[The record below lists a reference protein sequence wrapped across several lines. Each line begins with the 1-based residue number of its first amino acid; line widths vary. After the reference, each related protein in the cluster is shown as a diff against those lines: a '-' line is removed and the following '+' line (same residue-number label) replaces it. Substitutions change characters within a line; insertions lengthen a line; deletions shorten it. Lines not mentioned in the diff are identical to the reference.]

1 MEESMRGSVLI
12 IGSGIAGM
20 QSALSLTEQGFKV
33 YLLESKPTI
42 GGRMAQLDKM
52 YPTGE
57 CAMCT
62 QLPKMLEIT
71 TNPNIQLMTFC
82 EVVGLEGNPGD
93 FRVTVLKKPRYVD
106 PVKCNACMECFP
118 VCPVGGVPMEFNFG
132 RGASKAITFYSPFP
146 PRKAIIYPDACTY
159 IKEGKCGEGEKPPCV
174 VACKPEA
181 IDFSQEPR
189 EVQLNVGA
197 IVVATGVDVYRS
209 PELSRL
215 GYGRHANVLTNI
227 EFERLLSGIGPTAG
241 MVQRADGTVPKR
253 VAWIQCVGSKE
264 SRRGEN
270 YCSAVCCMAATS
282 EALGVLE
289 RRKDSEVFIVHDDII
304 GYAKRF
310 QEYYRKAQEEGVSYI
325 RAKVS
330 GVSQGDDGGLRLS
343 LRKPTGEPYEL
354 AVDMLVLSTAV
365 TPNPDNETLAQILDI
380 ELDEN
385 GFFREKEVFGGQV
398 ASTREGVFLCG
409 ATQSPKDISESVV
422 QSLAASASAA
432 ALLSEARQTELADAT
447 PPGEIEVK
455 TTDEPRIG
463 VLICRCGKN
472 IAGVINVDKL
482 AEYAQSLPNV
492 VTVVVDEFGCAGAA
506 LKQMIVENRLNRVV
520 LGACS
525 PKTHEH
531 LFSLHCESVGLNRY
545 LMEIVN
551 LRNQCTW
558 VHQKEP
564 EAAAQKAE
572 TLVRMGVTRAA
583 MLEPLHPIQTEVVQE
598 CLVLGGGISGMA
610 CASRLGDMGYD
621 VHLVEKSGRLGG
633 VLNELHRLSNNG
645 PLAADVIERFRK
657 MLESSDRVTV
667 HLNAEVQEVEGY
679 IGQFRARLHES
690 GEEREVAAGAVVVAT
705 GAREMKPHGLFG
717 YDGKEAIITQLEL
730 EKRLK
735 TGQLVLRDNA
745 NVVMISCVGTKE
757 KGNGDQRT
765 YCCRVGCPTMIK
777 NAGVLRELKPDAT
790 VSILHR
796 DMPLPY
802 KRGEQQR
809 SSLEQR
815 GGVEF
820 IRYSRDKKPRVSDDL
835 RVAVWD
841 CDAEAEKEI
850 EADLVVLTSPLEP
863 PEENARI
870 KEMLNLQLDP
880 SGFFAE
886 AIGKLNPLDFVASG
900 VFLCGTA
907 HSPKGV
913 AEAIADGEGVAARV
927 ASIISSPVMTKEPA
941 VSFVV
946 DEKCDGCAYCIDP
959 CPFHALAL
967 IEYMRDEAI
976 KKTVDANEAVCKGCG
991 TCMATC
997 PKQGIYIRHHRP
1009 EQFMAMIKSALEETQ

>member
-1 MEESMRGSVLI
+1 MRGSVLI

-20 QSALSLTEQGFKV
+20 QCASSLTEQGFKV

-82 EVVGLEGNPGD
+82 EVVGLEGNPGE
-93 FRVTVLKKPRYVD
+93 FTVTVLKKPRYVD

-118 VCPVGGVPMEFNFG
+118 VCPIGGVPMEFNFG

-146 PRKAIIYPDACTY
+146 PRKAMIYPDVCAY

-174 VACKPEA
+174 AACKPEA
-181 IDFSQEPR
+181 IDFSQEPQ
-189 EVQLNVGA
+189 EVQIKVGA

-215 GYGRHANVLTNI
+215 GYGQYADVLTGI

-241 MVQRADGTVPKR
+241 IVQRADGTVPKR
-253 VAWIQCVGSKE
+253 VAWIQCVGSQDL
-264 SRRGEN
+264 RRGEN

-289 RRKDSEVFIVHDDII
+289 RRRDSEVFILHDDVI

-310 QEYYRKAQEEGVSYI
+310 QEYYRKAQEEGVNYI
-325 RAKVS
+325 RA
-330 GVSQGDDGGLRLS
+330 GVSEVSQANDSGLRLS
-343 LRKPTGEPYEL
+343 LSKPNGEQDEL
-354 AVDMLVLSTAV
+354 AVDMLVLSTV
-365 TPNPDNETLAQILDI
+365 VQPNPDNGNLAQILGI

-385 GFFREKEVFGGQV
+385 GFFREKELFSGQ
-398 ASTREGVFLCG
+398 ASSSREGVFLCG
-409 ATQSPKDISESVV
+409 AAQSPKDISESVV
-422 QSLAASASAA
+422 QSLAASATAA
-432 ALLSEARQTELADAT
+432 AFLKEARRTELADT
-447 PPGEIEVK
+447 SPPSETEVK
-455 TTDEPRIG
+455 TTDAPRIG

-472 IAGVINVDKL
+472 IAGVIDVNQL
-482 AEYAQSLPNV
+482 AEYARSLPNV
-492 VTVVVDEFGCAGAA
+492 VTAVVDEFGCAGAA
-506 LKQMIVENRLNRVV
+506 LKKMIVENNLNRVV

-564 EAAAQKAE
+564 AAAAQKAE
-572 TLVRMGVTRAA
+572 TLMRMGVTRAA
-583 MLEPLHPIQTEVVQE
+583 MLEPLHPIQTEVVQK

-610 CASRLGDMGYD
+610 CASRLGEMGYD

-633 VLNELHRLSNNG
+633 LLNELYRLSDNG
-645 PLAADVIERFRK
+645 ALAADVIEHFRK
-657 MLESSDRVTV
+657 KLEGSDRVTV

-679 IGQFRARLHES
+679 IGQFRARLKES
-690 GEEREVAAGAVVVAT
+690 GEEKELPAGAIVVAT
-705 GAREMKPHGLFG
+705 GAREMKPQGLFG
-717 YDGKEAIITQLEL
+717 YDGNEAIITQLEL

-765 YCCRVGCPTMIK
+765 YCCRVGCPTMLK
-777 NAGVLRELKPDAT
+777 NAGILSELSPDIT
-790 VSILHR
+790 LHICHR
-796 DMPLPY
+796 DMPLPD
-802 KRGEQQR
+802 KQGEQLR
-809 SSLEQR
+809 SSLAQR
-815 GGVEF
+815 GGIEF
-820 IRYSRDKKPRVSDDL
+820 IRYARDKKPRVSDDL

-841 CDAEAEKEI
+841 CDAQMDKEI

-863 PEENARI
+863 PEDNAGI
-870 KEMLNLQLDP
+870 KDMLNLQLGP
-880 SGFFAE
+880 HGFFAE

-913 AEAIADGEGVAARV
+913 PEAIADGEGAAARV
-927 ASIISSPVMTKEPA
+927 ASILSSPVMTKEPTI
-941 VSFVV
+941 SFVV

-959 CPFHALAL
+959 CPFNALTL

-1009 EQFMAMIKSALEETQ
+1009 EHFMAMIKSALEETQ